1 MKKLKILKFERNEF
15 EIRLSINK
23 ITAIRDYFEFKNEK
37 ELLRFCY
44 MLSFLRTIISSKANL
59 CVIMK
64 KVIVKEVITYIINDK
79 KRINKSIVKFR

>member
-37 ELLRFCY
+37 KLLRFCY
-44 MLSFLRTIISSKANL
+44 ILSFLRAIISSKANL

-64 KVIVKEVITYIINDK
+64 KIIIKEVITYIINDK
-79 KRINKSIVKFR
+79 KRINKSIMKF